1 MALNTVSLV
10 FGYYP
15 DPTQG
20 RPVFNGSIFIG
31 EPDLDPTI
39 LANQKTITIRQEG
52 VDTPSVPQPI
62 STSAG
67 GVPVFNGS
75 PAEILV
81 EGSYSIAVLNAQ
93 DTQVYYVAEASTE
106 GSYNQGGTGAISRTV
121 TSRLQ
126 DLVSLFDFMTTTQIS
141 DVKAGTLSVDVIGA
155 VQSALDSGESLWA
168 PSGKYLCSA
177 PPTIT
182 NSGTALFGAGTYK
195 AEFITNFAA
204 GDSFLVTGGAGEIK
218 NIQLANFRVDSSVA
232 KTSGAGI
239 RLFGTVRST
248 LNNVVAGGQDGNDF
262 LWDGYHFDEVD
273 LITMNG
279 YQGSVLNDALIVNG
293 GGAGRPRGSDI
304 YTWGGKLTG
313 GGVGVRI
320 GGDVG
325 GLYLDAVDINNN
337 DVAGVVID
345 QTQQASGNRQI
356 FMGAGC
362 FIDGESIAS
371 VRQQPG
377 IVVNDPGLED
387 LMLTGTWLSVHT
399 IGMHIQAAS
408 PTFTRIKIN
417 GGNNMR
423 CDDDGIR
430 IDTGVSVRLLQVN
443 DVDFNDI
450 TGWGVNSID
459 SQAGRGDGE
468 GVLIGASNRFRNCVA
483 GDVTWDTI
491 PPLAGTS
498 IQRQIG
504 DDAVFSFAP
513 RDLTTLGS
521 SGLILVDRINSGNHA
536 FFYYRA
542 ESGGSATTDVN
553 VVGMTI
559 TTGVLTGTTGVDG
572 AMTVSAHTDEKIYIE
587 NRLGG
592 NVTVSIQVIAAHP
605 GATVSGPVIT

>member
-1 MALNTVSLV
+1 MAFAPIALTTPQYEDHPNEFLKAFIQGTVTPLVMATDATGGTTAAKFELDAQGFPKTAGGARLIPFINGDYDLWLFPTAAEADANDTTNAIQFADDLNT
-10 FGYYP
+10 
-15 DPTQG
+15 DP
-20 RPVFNGSIFIG
+20 GS
-31 EPDLDPTI
+31 
-39 LANQKTITIRQEG
+39 
-52 VDTPSVPQPI
+52 
-62 STSAG
+62 
-67 GVPVFNGS
+67 
-75 PAEILV
+75 
-81 EGSYSIAVLNAQ
+81 NATY
-93 DTQVYYVAEASTE
+93 D
-106 GSYNQGGTGAISRTV
+106 QGGTGSISRTV

-126 DLVSLFDFMTTTQIS
+126 DLVSLFDFMTTAQIA
-141 DVKAGTLSVDVIGA
+141 DVKAGTLSVDVIAA
-155 VQSALDSGESLWA
+155 VQSALDSGESLYA
-168 PSGKYLCSA
+168 PAGKYLCSA

-182 NSGTALFGAGTYK
+182 NTATALFGAGTFK

-204 GDSFLVTGGAGEIK
+204 GDSFLVDGTAGEIK

-232 KTSGAGI
+232 KTSGAGM
-239 RLFGTVRST
+239 RLFNTVRSS
-248 LNNVVAGGQDGNDF
+248 LDGVVAGGQDGNDN

-273 LITMNG
+273 LITMNV
-279 YQGSVLNDALIVNG
+279 YQASVLNDGLIVNG
-293 GGAGRPRGSDI
+293 GGAGKPRGSDV
-304 YTWGGKLTG
+304 YVWGGKLTG
-313 GGVGVRI
+313 GGVGVRA

-325 GLYLDAVDINNN
+325 GLHIDASDINNN
-337 DVAGVVID
+337 DTAGIVID
-345 QTQQASGNRQI
+345 QSQHALGNRQI
-356 FMGAGC
+356 FLGPGC
-362 FIDGESIAS
+362 FVDGESIAG

-377 IVVNDPGLED
+377 IVVNDAELED
-387 LMLTGTWLSVHT
+387 LTLTGTWLSVHT
-399 IGMHIQAAS
+399 IGMHIQAANS
-408 PTFTRIKIN
+408 SKTRIKIN
-417 GGNNMR
+417 GGTNMN

-430 IDTGVSVRLLQVN
+430 IDTGVSVRLLQIN

-450 TGWGVNSID
+450 DGWGINSID

-468 GVLIGASNRFRNCVA
+468 GILIGASNRFRNCVS

-491 PPLAGTS
+491 PPLSGTS

-559 TTGVLTGTTGVDG
+559 TTGALTGTTGVDG
-572 AMTVSAHTDEKIYIE
+572 ALTVSAHTDEKIYIE

-592 NVTVSIQVIAAHP
+592 NVTVSIHILAAHP